1 MEEDVMNR
9 FKRSMQWLLIAVLLP
24 ASALVFAQGTVK
36 IGVVAEFSGPFA
48 DYGGQI
54 LAGMKTYLKQHGDV
68 YGGKKIE
75 LIVKDTTGAAPE
87 VAKRLAQELVTQ
99 DNVDILAGFG
109 LTPNAMAVAPVATEA
124 KKPMVIMNAATSVIT
139 TRSPYI
145 VRLSHTLPQQTQPI
159 AQWAA
164 KNGIKRVFTL
174 VSDYGPGTDAEAAFI
189 KAFKAA
195 GGEIV
200 DSVRTPLQNPD
211 FAPFLQRIKD
221 AKPDAVFVFVPP
233 GSQTIAFIKGY
244 EERGLKQAG
253 IKIIATGDLT
263 DDGVLEAMG
272 DGTLGL
278 ITSFHYSAAHD
289 SPENKAFI
297 KSYAETN
304 GTKLRPNFMA
314 VGGYDGMQA
323 IAEALKKTQGSTDP
337 DKLMAAFKGMK
348 LMSPR
353 GPIMIDPDT
362 RDIVETVYIRRVEK
376 VNGQL
381 YNIEFDKF
389 PDQKDPGKQ

>member
-1 MEEDVMNR
+1 MKNVLR
-9 FKRSMQWLLIAVLLP
+9 LLTMVLCLLAGV
-24 ASALVFAQGTVK
+24 ASAQGTVK
-36 IGVVAEFSGPFA
+36 IGVIAEFSGPFA
-48 DYGGQI
+48 DYGAQI
-54 LAGMKTYLKQHGDV
+54 LGGMKTYLKQNGDV
-68 YGGKKIE
+68 FGGKKIE
-75 LIVKDTTGAAPE
+75 IVVKDTTGAAPD
-87 VAKRLAQELVTQ
+87 VAKRLAQEVITRDQ
-99 DNVDILAGFG
+99 VDILAGFG
-109 LTPNAMAVAPVATEA
+109 LTPNALAVAPVSAEA

-145 VRLSHTLPQQTQPI
+145 VRLSHTLPQDTQPI

-174 VSDYGPGTDAEAAFI
+174 VSDFGPGVDAETTFV

-200 DSVRTPLQNPD
+200 DSVHTPLQNPD

-221 AKPDAVFVFVPP
+221 TRPEAVFVFLPP

-263 DDGVLEAMG
+263 DDGVLQAMG
-272 DGTLGL
+272 EPTLGL

-289 SPENKAFI
+289 SPENKAFL
-297 KSYAETN
+297 KAYTETN
-304 GTKLRPNFMA
+304 GTKLRANFMA
-314 VGGYDGMQA
+314 CAGYDGMAA
-323 IAEALKKTQGSTDP
+323 IAEALKKTGGSVDP
-337 DKLMAAFKGMK
+337 DRFVGALKGMK

-353 GPIMIDPDT
+353 GAIMVDPET
-362 RDIVETVYIRRVEK
+362 RDIVQTVYIRRVEK
-376 VNGQL
+376 IDGIL

-389 PDQKDPGKQ
+389 PDVKDPGK

>member
-1 MEEDVMNR
+1 MKDVLR
-9 FKRSMQWLLIAVLLP
+9 WARCALTATLLLGA
-24 ASALVFAQGTVK
+24 AAALAQGTVK

-48 DYGGQI
+48 DYGAQI
-54 LAGMKTYLKQHGDV
+54 VAGMKAYLKLNGEV
-68 YGGKKIE
+68 YAGKKIE
-75 LIVKDTTGAAPE
+75 IVIRDTTGAAPDI
-87 VAKRLAQELVTQ
+87 AKRLAQELITRDQ
-99 DNVDILAGFG
+99 VDILAGFG
-109 LTPNAMAVAPVATEA
+109 LTPNALAVAPVSAEA

-145 VRLSHTLPQQTQPI
+145 VRVSHTLPQDTQPI

-164 KNGIKRVFTL
+164 KNGVKRAFTL
-174 VSDYGPGTDAEAAFI
+174 VSDFGPGVDAETTFI

-211 FAPFLQRIKD
+211 FAPFLQRVKD
-221 AKPDAVFVFVPP
+221 TRPEAVFVFLPP

-253 IKIIATGDLT
+253 IRIIATGDLT
-263 DDGVLEAMG
+263 DDGVLQAMG
-272 DGTLGL
+272 EPTLGL

-289 SPENKAFI
+289 SPENKAFL
-297 KSYAETN
+297 KAYVEAN

-314 VGGYDGMQA
+314 CAGYDGMAA
-323 IAEALKKTQGSTDP
+323 IAEALKKTGGSTEP
-337 DKLMAAFKGMK
+337 EAFVAALKGMK

-353 GPIMIDPDT
+353 GPIMIDPET
-362 RDIVETVYIRRVEK
+362 RDIVQTVYIRRVEK
-376 VNGQL
+376 IDGIL

-389 PDQKDPGKQ
+389 PDVKDPGK

>member
-1 MEEDVMNR
+1 MKNMLCWARCVLAAM
-9 FKRSMQWLLIAVLLP
+9 LLFATG
-24 ASALVFAQGTVK
+24 SALAQATVK

-48 DYGGQI
+48 DYGAQI
-54 LAGMKTYLKQHGDV
+54 VGGMKAYLKLNGDV
-68 YGGKKIE
+68 YAGKKIE
-75 LIVKDTTGAAPE
+75 LLIRDTTGAAPDI
-87 VAKRLAQELVTQ
+87 AKRLEQELITRDQ
-99 DNVDILAGFG
+99 VDLLAGFG
-109 LTPNAMAVAPVATEA
+109 LTPNALAVAPVSAEA

-145 VRLSHTLPQQTQPI
+145 ARVSHTLPQDTQPI

-164 KNGIKRVFTL
+164 KNGIKRAFTL
-174 VSDYGPGTDAEAAFI
+174 VSDFGPGVDAETTFI

-200 DSVRTPLQNPD
+200 DSVRTPLVNAD
-211 FAPFLQRIKD
+211 FAPFLQRVKD
-221 AKPDAVFVFVPP
+221 TRPQAVFVFLPP

-253 IKIIATGDLT
+253 IRIIATGDLT
-263 DDGVLEAMG
+263 DDGVLQAMG
-272 DGTLGL
+272 EPTLGL

-289 SPENKAFI
+289 SPENKAFL
-297 KSYAETN
+297 KAYVEAN

-314 VGGYDGMQA
+314 CAGYDGMAA
-323 IAEALKKTQGSTDP
+323 IAEALKKTGGSTEP
-337 DKLMAAFKGMK
+337 EAFLAALKGMK

-353 GPIMIDPDT
+353 GPIMIDPET
-362 RDIVETVYIRRVEK
+362 RDIVQTVYIRRVEK
-376 VNGQL
+376 VDGIL

-389 PDQKDPGKQ
+389 PDVKDPGK